1 MAMYLTAFSHTSETW
16 ARMLAR
22 PEDRRKVLG
31 PVIES
36 LGGKLHGLWY
46 AFGDTDGYVLFEA
59 PDDVTAGSLLVNV
72 GAAGALAKVSTTKL
86 FTVEEM
92 QTALARAKD
101 VNYVPPGVSG

>member
-1 MAMYLTAFSHTSETW
+1 MYLTEFSHTSETW

-31 PVIES
+31 PLIET

-46 AFGDTDGYVLFEA
+46 AFGETDGFVLFEV
-59 PDDVTAGSLLVNV
+59 PDDVTAASLLVNV

-86 FTVEEM
+86 LTVEE
-92 QTALARAKD
+92 TLSALGKASGVD
-101 VNYVPPGVSG
+101 YTPPGAGG